1 MTVEVLR
8 GVTLFAAT
16 LATGLLAGIIYT
28 YGISIMPGLALADD
42 RTMVTA
48 MQHFN
53 SAIVNP
59 WFAACF
65 FGAPLLM
72 VVAGL
77 LNAVGGR
84 WLVVGGIVAALVLY
98 VAVVAVTARF
108 NIPLNNALAAAGPAD
123 QIADLQ
129 AVREQFE
136 APWVRWNTVRAAA
149 AAASFGC
156 LVGASVLYGRALS

>member
-1 MTVEVLR
+1 MTVEVMR
-8 GVTLFAAT
+8 GGTLLAAT

-28 YGISIMPGLALADD
+28 YGISIMPGLAQADA

-53 SAIVNP
+53 SAILNP

-65 FGAPLLM
+65 VGAPLLM
-72 VVAGL
+72 VVAGV
-77 LNAVGGR
+77 LNASGGR
-84 WLVVGGIVAALVLY
+84 WLVVAGIVAALVLY
-98 VAVVAVTARF
+98 VAVFAVTARF
-108 NIPLNNALAAAGPAD
+108 NIPLNNALAAAGPPD

-136 APWVRWNTVRAAA
+136 APWVRWNTVRAVAA
-149 AAASFGC
+149 AVSFGC
-156 LVGASVLYGRALS
+156 LVGTSVIYGRALA

>member
-1 MTVEVLR
+1 MTAEVLR

-16 LATGLLAGIIYT
+16 LATGLLAGVIYT
-28 YGISIMPGLALADD
+28 YGISIMPGLAQVDA
-42 RTMVTA
+42 RTMITA

-53 SAIVNP
+53 SAIMNP

-65 FGAPLLM
+65 FGSPLLM
-72 VVAGL
+72 LAAAV
-77 LNAVGGR
+77 LNAAGGR

-98 VAVVAVTARF
+98 VAVFAVTARF
-108 NIPLNNALAAAGPAD
+108 NIPLNNALAAAGPPD
-123 QIADLQ
+123 QIADLE
-129 AVREQFE
+129 AVRAQFE